1 MRKKAEDCLAHV
13 QNSPKS
19 KSLTMENTDI
29 LIVGGGLSGL
39 ALALRLEHAG
49 VSYLLIEAR
58 DRMGGRIYSPRLDT
72 ASETGNFDM
81 GPAWFWRGQPRI
93 EAIVN
98 TFGLKTFEQYA
109 NGDLMYQDAHGNVQ
123 RGRGFNSMAGSLRLE
138 GGMGSLISAF
148 VDLLPGEKL
157 LLKNRLTKLHCSE
170 SKILAEVNGG
180 AKKFKCKRVVLAL
193 PPRIAAAHIDY
204 KPELSNAAASAM
216 QKIPTWMAG
225 HAKIMAVYDRPFWRE
240 AGLSGDVG
248 SQSGPMMEIHDA
260 SPATGGPYAL
270 FGFIG
275 EPALGRDEQV
285 ETLKQRAL
293 NQFGQ
298 IFGNQ
303 ALAPSEIVLQDWAF
317 ETETSAPLDLQPL
330 FHHPDYGLPLA
341 LSDLWE
347 GRLLL
352 GSTETARQFGGYL
365 EGALEA
371 ADDIAQKLLTTDLT
385 EDDETTDHAEIS

>member
-1 MRKKAEDCLAHV
+1 
-13 QNSPKS
+13 
-19 KSLTMENTDI
+19 MENTDI

-58 DRMGGRIYSPRLDT
+58 DRMGGRIYSPQLDT
-72 ASETGNFDM
+72 ASATGNFDM

-93 EAIVN
+93 EAMVN
-98 TFGLKTFEQYA
+98 RFGLKIFEQYA
-109 NGDLMYQDAHGNVQ
+109 SGDLMYQDAHGNVQ

-138 GGMGSLISAF
+138 GGMGSLISAL

-157 LLKNRLTKLHCSE
+157 LLGNRLTKLRCDE
-170 SKILAEVNGG
+170 SMISAEVNGS
-180 AKKFKCKRVVLAL
+180 AKKLKCKKVVLAL
-193 PPRIAAAHIDY
+193 PPRVAAAHIDY
-204 KPELSNAAASAM
+204 EPELSNAALSAM

-225 HAKIMAVYDRPFWRE
+225 HAKFMAIYDHPFWRE
-240 AGLSGDVG
+240 AGLSGDAG

-260 SPATGGPYAL
+260 SPASGGPYAL

-275 EPALGRDEQV
+275 EPALGRNDQV

-293 NQFGQ
+293 NQLGQ
-298 IFGNQ
+298 LFGNQ
-303 ALAPSEIVLQDWAF
+303 ALTPSRIVLQDWAF
-317 ETETSAPLDLQPL
+317 ENETSAPLDLEPL
-330 FHHPDYGLPLA
+330 FHHPDYGLPSA

-371 ADDIAQKLLTTDLT
+371 ADTIAQKLLTAELTD
-385 EDDETTDHAEIS
+385 DDGATDHAETS